1 MTGAT
6 VSTERPTAAPLLA
19 VRDLE
24 VGFNTAQGRVQAVD
38 GVSLDVRA
46 GECVAV
52 VGESGSG
59 KSQLLLTCLGL
70 LAANGTARGSV
81 QFDGVELLGA
91 AEPDL
96 NAVRGTGIGLLS
108 QDPLSSLTPHL
119 RIETLL
125 TEGLLDRRLVR
136 KDEARHRALQA
147 LEQVGIPDAAAR
159 LRQYPHELSG
169 GMRQRVALAAALM
182 CGPRLLFADEP
193 TTALD
198 VSVQARVLELLA
210 GVRERGVGL
219 LLITHDL
226 GVVAGLADR
235 VAVMYAG
242 RLVEVSAVDELFAS
256 PRHPYT
262 AALLAAV
269 PRLHGGAQARLR
281 GIPGDPPRLTAAR
294 PPGCAFAPRCANST
308 ARCTQARPELR
319 AVDDAGAVACHH
331 PLTVRERGHERAAR
345 GSGPRGPLPRVGRA
359 AAASLAR
366 CRGRGE
372 PVAVAGRHARRGR

>member
-1 MTGAT
+1 MKPG
-6 VSTERPTAAPLLA
+6 SSHRGSPDAAPLLQ

-24 VGFNTAQGRVQAVD
+24 VAFATPHGTVQAVSS
-38 GVSLDVRA
+38 VSLDLRP
-46 GECVAV
+46 GECLAV

-59 KSQLLLTCLGL
+59 KTQLLLACLGL
-70 LAANGTARGSV
+70 LAANGSARGSV
-81 QFDGVELLGA
+81 RFGDRELIGA
-91 AEPDL
+91 SEQQL
-96 NAVRGTGIGLLS
+96 NTVRGTGIALLS

-125 TEGLLDRRLVR
+125 TEGLLDRRR
-136 KDEARHRALQA
+136 ASRDEARQRALRA
-147 LEQVGIPDAAAR
+147 LEDVGLPDPAAR

-182 CGPRLLFADEP
+182 CEPQLLLADEP

-210 GVRERGVGL
+210 GVRDRGLGVL
-219 LLITHDL
+219 IITHDL

-242 RLVEVSAVDELFAS
+242 RIVETADTGQLFRT

-269 PRLHGGAQARLR
+269 PRLDDDAQSQLV
-281 GIPGDPPRLTAAR
+281 GIPGDPPQASLRSV
-294 PPGCAFAPRCANST
+294 GCDFAPRCEYAT
-308 ARCTQARPELR
+308 ATCLVSRPQLR
-319 AVDDAGAVACHH
+319 GLTAAVACHR
-331 PLTVRERGHERAAR
+331 PLGV
-345 GSGPRGPLPRVGRA
+345 
-359 AAASLAR
+359 
-366 CRGRGE
+366 
-372 PVAVAGRHARRGR
+372 PVIVEEA